1 MKKYEIVTNDE
12 YELPIAID
20 FYSAAEVGEYLG
32 ISKAA
37 VLNRIRRGQKRT
49 KYKVICREVQS
60 TKRKSNAEYCKKY
73 DMSHDRSE
81 YFRRYYRKRKQ
92 ERIMAELFTKYP
104 IDTTIHHG
112 GTDYR
117 ILGYE
122 IYSDNRYLI
131 CTDGYVQCRLN
142 AERIS
147 QWA

>member
-1 MKKYEIVTNDE
+1 MKKYAIVTNDE
-12 YELPIAID
+12 YELPIATD
-20 FYSAAEVGEYLG
+20 FSSAAEVGKYLG

-49 KYKVICREVQS
+49 KYKVICKEIQL

-73 DMSHDRSE
+73 DMTHDRSE
-81 YFRRYYRKRKQ
+81 YFRKYYRKRKQ

-104 IDTTIHHG
+104 IDTTIHHDG
-112 GTDYR
+112 MDYQ

-122 IYSDNRYLI
+122 IYSDTRYLI
-131 CTDGYVQCRLN
+131 CTDGYNQCRLN

-147 QWA
+147 Q